1 MKHSEIVLIYNKD
14 ISIMIAK
21 SEITKKNTDLM
32 LMKNWQKYKKGSIK

>member
-1 MKHSEIVLIYNKD
+1 MYETLWNFLIYSKD

-32 LMKNWQKYKKGSIK
+32 LMKNW